1 MSQDHHLLPQR
12 FELKYLLPEAITGV
26 VRDFLRCYLDL
37 DEFGVGKP
45 NFAYPVHS
53 LYLDTDDLKTHHA
66 TQNGDKNRFKLR
78 LRYYDDKPGSPV
90 FVEVKR
96 RENDCILKRR
106 CPVRRD
112 AVPLLL
118 AGQLPNLEQI
128 LSDEPRHYDS
138 LQRFNFL
145 MLQFNAR
152 PKLHNTYLR
161 EAWVSPENNSIRVT
175 FDRQIHVEPFFE
187 TEAVVPMTHPIHI
200 YSEFVVLEIKFSS
213 RFPNWF
219 EELVGR
225 FNLVRYSAAK
235 YSMGVT
241 MLGEGRFYESA
252 RFCPWSG
259 APAAMVARDGFSKV
273 EATIPAQQIL

>member
-12 FELKYLLPEAITGV
+12 FELKYLVPEAIIGAM
-26 VRDFLRCYLDL
+26 RDYLQCYLVL
-37 DEFGVGKP
+37 DDFGVGKP
-45 NFAYPVHS
+45 NYSYPVHS

-66 TQNGDKNRFKLR
+66 GQNGDKNRFKLR
-78 LRYYDDKPGSPV
+78 LRYYDDQPGSPV

-118 AGQLPNLEQI
+118 AGQLPDREQV

-138 LQRFNFL
+138 LQRFHYL
-145 MLQFNAR
+145 LLQFNAR
-152 PKLHNTYLR
+152 PKAHNAYLR
-161 EAWVSPENNSIRVT
+161 EAWVSAENNSIRVT
-175 FDRQIHVEPFFE
+175 FDRRILIEPFFKA
-187 TEAVVPMTHPIHI
+187 EAVVPMTHPIHI
-200 YSEFVVLEIKFSS
+200 YSECVVLEIKFSN

-219 EELVGR
+219 EELVEQ

-235 YSMGVT
+235 YSMGVV
-241 MLGEGRFYESA
+241 MLGEERFYESVW
-252 RFCPWSG
+252 FGPWSS
-259 APAAMVARDGFSKV
+259 APAADAASDEFSMLQTTV
-273 EATIPAQQIL
+273 PA